1 MLYQSEQKLMNGR
14 SIGIIKAI
22 VYKDKHGSEGPLRSK
37 VQPAYV
43 NVDFPSCEIPT
54 GQPLIPGYPVICVPT
69 GPVTIRC
76 ERKCCAA
83 TQIPLRVCFTSVND
97 VPVVKGR
104 YGSALWWV
112 FLSRQ
117 EYTMSRTGWS
127 TNASQGGRLSCTAR

>member
-1 MLYQSEQKLMNGR
+1 MLYQPEQKLMNGR

-83 TQIPLRVCFTSVND
+83 TQIPLRVCKITSIH
-97 VPVVKGR
+97 KCQGYT
-104 YGSALWWV
+104 YGEGEVWDESARWWV
-112 FLSRQ
+112 AEIPYVS
-117 EYTMSRTGWS
+117 
-127 TNASQGGRLSCTAR
+127 NRLVY